1 MTVDLLVQMLT
12 ALLSYAEGM
21 RLRGGIMSE
30 GLQFTAILTSAD
42 HLHVLPPVRGRFRRL
57 LAAAQQEL
65 GGMTA
70 QALELLIAEDGIAV
84 ALAQELE
91 SRHNQSGGVKHLG
104 ICGN

>member
-1 MTVDLLVQMLT
+1 
-12 ALLSYAEGM
+12 M